1 MVNIGHIFLWALI
14 VVIAS
19 GTDLNSDDSLNDVL
33 SYVTPTFNSETSLSV
48 QSIEKIDVKCD
59 QRNGMTVEVD
69 FLENFNGI
77 IYSQGYYNDPKCTY
91 VAANKGDTKF
101 IFNVPYDGCGSK
113 PSCSICSSIEN
124 VLIIQNDKDIQ
135 NSWDIARKV
144 ACSRSEEQEK
154 TVYFK
159 PFVVDMLEVVSVD
172 TPSGPVECWMEIGT
186 GIPPNIKP
194 ISSTLK
200 LGTDVTFT
208 INVKHSTQAWDV
220 NILKCYA
227 SDDMNFEARTTK
239 TLQLSDKR
247 GCTIKEKIFGEWK
260 KLESQSGSSLTS
272 TYYNTLKA
280 FKFPDRSQVFLKCDI
295 ELCKGACQRDYSCSS
310 LKNNIPIDGPKPRC
324 YPGSEDPA
332 CLSTTSARPKITIT
346 TTKSRCYSGS
356 TDPECQKTTYFP
368 RTTTES
374 TIEIE
379 QPECYPGSTDPRCPQ
394 RPTPTT
400 KPRCYPG
407 SKDPDCLNCFPGSPD
422 PRCPKV
428 PTTKKAGCE
437 ENSDDPR
444 CQPAT
449 YLPPSTFRTPTLSP
463 KPRCYPG
470 SRDPECLPVTYQPP
484 TTRRTPTYTAPTTPR
499 APITTETPKCYPGSN
514 DPRCPQRPATTIKPR
529 CYPGSQ
535 DPECQPATYL
545 PPTTRKTPVYRPK
558 PSCYPGSTDPRC
570 PQEPAT
576 TTKPRCY
583 PGSSDPECV
592 SPTYT
597 PPTTRRTPVYTPPTT
612 TRAPITTE
620 TPKCYPGS
628 TDTRCPQRPATT
640 TKPRCYPGSQDPDCQ
655 PATYLPPTTTK
666 TPKPRCFP
674 GSTDPRCPQE
684 PATTQKPRCYP
695 GSSDPECV
703 SPTYTPPTTRRT
715 PTYTTTRAPIT
726 TEAPKCYP
734 GSNDPRCPQRP
745 ATTTKPRCYPGSQDP
760 ECLNCFPGSPD
771 PRCPKVPTTKKAGCE
786 DNSDDPRCQPAT
798 YLPPSTY
805 RTPTLSPK
813 PRCYPGSRDPE
824 CSPATNQPPTTRGTT
839 TVPPK
844 PQCYPGSTD
853 PRCPQKPVTTVK
865 PRCYPGTQDPECQ
878 PPTYLPPTTKQPPTY
893 NTKPT
898 RPVTTATPTDEEK
911 LRCYSG
917 SPDPRCKQ
925 DTTVI
930 PSFNLVTST
939 QPPATTPTYCYPGSI
954 DPRCPDSGYK
964 GTSRIPATYLPPL
977 SDPGYDRTIRNAK
990 SSFFKEINQLAFT
1003 DNNVFEI
1010 DDDASESTRVKRE
1023 LKDDDDDSLMITQEE
1038 DLLSR
1043 RIVKREFSERPS
1055 EREVI
1060 SLTLGVRTGI
1070 NVN

>member
-379 QPECYPGSTDPRCPQ
+379 QPECYPDST
-394 RPTPTT
+394 
-400 KPRCYPG
+400 
-407 SKDPDCLNCFPGSPD
+407 
-422 PRCPKV
+422 
-428 PTTKKAGCE
+428 
-437 ENSDDPR
+437 
-444 CQPAT
+444 
-449 YLPPSTFRTPTLSP
+449 
-463 KPRCYPG
+463 
-470 SRDPECLPVTYQPP
+470 
-484 TTRRTPTYTAPTTPR
+484 
-499 APITTETPKCYPGSN
+499 

-529 CYPGSQ
+529 CYPGSP

-545 PPTTRKTPVYRPK
+545 PPTTRKTPLDR
-558 PSCYPGSTDPRC
+558 
-570 PQEPAT
+570 
-576 TTKPRCY
+576 
-583 PGSSDPECV
+583 
-592 SPTYT
+592 
-597 PPTTRRTPVYTPPTT
+597 
-612 TRAPITTE
+612 
-620 TPKCYPGS
+620 
-628 TDTRCPQRPATT
+628 
-640 TKPRCYPGSQDPDCQ
+640 
-655 PATYLPPTTTK
+655 
-666 TPKPRCFP
+666 PKPRCFP

-684 PATTQKPRCYP
+684 PVKTQKPRCYPGSFDPECVSPTYTPQTTRRTPTYTAPRTTGAPVTIETPKCFP

-703 SPTYTPPTTRRT
+703 SPTTRRT
-715 PTYTTTRAPIT
+715 PTYTAPTTTR
-726 TEAPKCYP
+726 
-734 GSNDPRCPQRP
+734 
-745 ATTTKPRCYPGSQDP
+745 
-760 ECLNCFPGSPD
+760 
-771 PRCPKVPTTKKAGCE
+771 
-786 DNSDDPRCQPAT
+786 
-798 YLPPSTY
+798 
-805 RTPTLSPK
+805 
-813 PRCYPGSRDPE
+813 
-824 CSPATNQPPTTRGTT
+824 
-839 TVPPK
+839 
-844 PQCYPGSTD
+844 
-853 PRCPQKPVTTVK
+853 
-865 PRCYPGTQDPECQ
+865 
-878 PPTYLPPTTKQPPTY
+878 
-893 NTKPT
+893 
-898 RPVTTATPTDEEK
+898 
-911 LRCYSG
+911 
-917 SPDPRCKQ
+917 
-925 DTTVI
+925 
-930 PSFNLVTST
+930 
-939 QPPATTPTYCYPGSI
+939 
-954 DPRCPDSGYK
+954 
-964 GTSRIPATYLPPL
+964 
-977 SDPGYDRTIRNAK
+977 
-990 SSFFKEINQLAFT
+990 
-1003 DNNVFEI
+1003 
-1010 DDDASESTRVKRE
+1010 
-1023 LKDDDDDSLMITQEE
+1023 
-1038 DLLSR
+1038 LL
-1043 RIVKREFSERPS
+1043 
-1055 EREVI
+1055 
-1060 SLTLGVRTGI
+1060 
-1070 NVN
+1070 